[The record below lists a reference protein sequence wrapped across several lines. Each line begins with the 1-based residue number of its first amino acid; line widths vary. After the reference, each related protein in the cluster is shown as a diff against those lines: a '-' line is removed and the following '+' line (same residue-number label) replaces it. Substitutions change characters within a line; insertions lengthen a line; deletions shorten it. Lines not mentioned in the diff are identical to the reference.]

1 MSLKT
6 LNGEMDKVREYA
18 TQYSKPQ
25 MAAMVQNQEM
35 SLEDATMAGAM
46 IDRIT
51 ATALKPPTQDVAHKI
66 NPYLSAPQ
74 MAQAMPPQA
83 QGMEPT
89 AEPTALAAEGGLM
102 HLNHG
107 GYHAGLAG
115 LESNIPEM
123 AGGGIVAFAAGGYGS
138 NLPGGP
144 MPQQPLN
151 IPAQQTPEGIMAAQ
165 SNMDRLAG
173 VNPNFFSE
181 QQAGLAQDRKDL
193 AAEKEKAIGQGMFLF
208 GAKLLGARE
217 GQLFSTASE
226 AAQQA
231 FLQVAGAHGEIK
243 RQESEL
249 KSASRALSAAQQQ
262 FAQNKSSNALAAIS
276 ANQQRIEDAKN
287 AQIAAKNVENQ
298 GYFKGFLELYNTNQK
313 GAYDLAI
320 ANIKAKSENS
330 TESERTIARLEKIR
344 AKGTPEEMA
353 QYVADFA
360 TAKGTA
366 IGAKDVLSIQK
377 GDTFNLK
384 TDADIKKQL
393 SVPNKTTRIDK
404 NRQNFVDNNYSL
416 PPVVSSNNKPP
427 VSVTSDKI
435 IVGGL

>member
-123 AGGGIVAFAAGGYGS
+123 AGGGIVAFAAGGADGYGK
-138 NLPGGP
+138 NLPGGR

-287 AQIAAKNVENQ
+287 AQIAATNAENQ
-298 GYFKGFLELYNTNQK
+298 GYFKGFLELYTTNQK
-313 GAYDLAI
+313 GAFDLAV

-330 TESERTIARLEKIR
+330 TESERTIKRLENIR
-344 AKGTPEEMA
+344 ANGTPQEMA

-360 TAKGTA
+360 TAKGNA

-377 GDTFNLK
+377 GDIFNLK
-384 TDADIKKQL
+384 TEADIEKQL
-393 SVPNKTTRIDK
+393 QAAKRIASEVNNPQVPGKA
-404 NRQNFVDNNYSL
+404 
-416 PPVVSSNNKPP
+416 PVLGNA
-427 VSVTSDKI
+427 T
-435 IVGGL
+435 GGAKFLGYE

>member
-83 QGMEPT
+83 PMQGMEPT

-102 HLNHG
+102 HMNHG

-193 AAEKEKAIGQGMFLF
+193 AAEKDKAIGQGMFLF

-243 RQESEL
+243 KQESEL

-276 ANQQRIEDAKN
+276 ANQQRIEDATN

-298 GYFKGFLELYNTNQK
+298 GYAKAYYELALVDKKGLIDK
-313 GAYDLAI
+313 AI
-320 ANIKAKSENS
+320 AEIKATSERS
-330 TESERTIARLEKIR
+330 TESERFVAQLKNLRANGTPAQVSQFLADWRQ
-344 AKGTPEEMA
+344 AKGTN
-353 QYVADFA
+353 
-360 TAKGTA
+360 
-366 IGAKDVLSIQK
+366 IGPRDIGNKRKSDPF
-377 GDTFNLK
+377 GLK
-384 TDADIKKQL
+384 TDADIQKEAEADIRISSAVTNPQAPGEPATPGQPAT
-393 SVPNKTTRIDK
+393 SVIVPFSSLNK
-404 NRQNFVDNNYSL
+404 
-416 PPVVSSNNKPP
+416 
-427 VSVTSDKI
+427 
-435 IVGGL
+435 

>member
-1 MSLKT
+1 
-6 LNGEMDKVREYA
+6 
-18 TQYSKPQ
+18 
-25 MAAMVQNQEM
+25 
-35 SLEDATMAGAM
+35 
-46 IDRIT
+46 
-51 ATALKPPTQDVAHKI
+51 
-66 NPYLSAPQ
+66 

-83 QGMEPT
+83 PMQGMEPT

-102 HLNHG
+102 HMNHG

-193 AAEKEKAIGQGMFLF
+193 AAEKDKAIGQGMFLF

-243 RQESEL
+243 KQESEL

-353 QYVADFA
+353 QYVADFN
-360 TAKGTA
+360 TAKGNA
-366 IGAKDVLSIQK
+366 ISERDVLAIQK
-377 GDTFNLK
+377 GDTFNMK
-384 TDADIKKQL
+384 TEGDIKKQL
-393 SVPNKTTRIDK
+393 EAAKRIASEVRNPQAPGEIVDFNSLNK
-404 NRQNFVDNNYSL
+404 
-416 PPVVSSNNKPP
+416 
-427 VSVTSDKI
+427 
-435 IVGGL
+435 

>member
-330 TESERTIARLEKIR
+330 TESERTIKRLENIR
-344 AKGTPEEMA
+344 ANGTPQEMA
-353 QYVADFA
+353 QFLADFS
-360 TAKGTA
+360 TAKGNDP
-366 IGAKDVLSIQK
+366 GAKEVLAIQK
-377 GDTFNLK
+377 GDTFNMK
-384 TDADIKKQL
+384 TEADIKRQL
-393 SVPNKTTRIDK
+393 QAAKDIASEVNNPQAPGQPATSGIVP
-404 NRQNFVDNNYSL
+404 FSSL
-416 PPVVSSNNKPP
+416 K
-427 VSVTSDKI
+427 
-435 IVGGL
+435 

>member
-123 AGGGIVAFAAGGYGS
+123 AGGGIVAFAAGGDNRYGS

-193 AAEKEKAIGQGMFLF
+193 AAEKDKAIGQGMFLF

-243 RQESEL
+243 KQESEL

-353 QYVADFA
+353 QYVADFN
-360 TAKGTA
+360 TAKGNA
-366 IGAKDVLSIQK
+366 IGAKDVLAIQK

-384 TDADIKKQL
+384 TEGDIKKQL
-393 SVPNKTTRIDK
+393 EAAERIASEVRNPQAPGQPATSGIVP
-404 NRQNFVDNNYSL
+404 FSSL
-416 PPVVSSNNKPP
+416 K
-427 VSVTSDKI
+427 
-435 IVGGL
+435 

>member
-74 MAQAMPPQA
+74 MAQAMPQA
-83 QGMEPT
+83 PMQGMEPT

-102 HLNHG
+102 HMNHG

-193 AAEKEKAIGQGMFLF
+193 AAEKDKAIGQGMFLF

-243 RQESEL
+243 KQESEL

-353 QYVADFA
+353 QYVADFN
-360 TAKGTA
+360 TAKGNA
-366 IGAKDVLSIQK
+366 ISERDVLAIQK
-377 GDTFNLK
+377 GDTFNMK
-384 TDADIKKQL
+384 TEGDIKKQL
-393 SVPNKTTRIDK
+393 EAAERIASEVR
-404 NRQNFVDNNYSL
+404 NPQAPGQPATPGRPPTSGIVDFNSL
-416 PPVVSSNNKPP
+416 
-427 VSVTSDKI
+427 
-435 IVGGL
+435 

>member
-83 QGMEPT
+83 PMQGMEPT

-102 HLNHG
+102 HMNHG

-123 AGGGIVAFAAGGYGS
+123 AGGGIVAFAGGGTYGS

-193 AAEKEKAIGQGMFLF
+193 AAEKDKAIGQGMFLF

-243 RQESEL
+243 KQESEL

-344 AKGTPEEMA
+344 ANGTPEEMA
-353 QYVADFA
+353 QYVADFN
-360 TAKGTA
+360 TAKGNA
-366 IGAKDVLSIQK
+366 IGAKDVLAIQK
-377 GDTFNLK
+377 GDTFNMK
-384 TDADIKKQL
+384 TEGDIKKQL
-393 SVPNKTTRIDK
+393 EAAQRIASEVRNPQAPGQPATSGIVPFD
-404 NRQNFVDNNYSL
+404 SL
-416 PPVVSSNNKPP
+416 K
-427 VSVTSDKI
+427 
-435 IVGGL
+435 